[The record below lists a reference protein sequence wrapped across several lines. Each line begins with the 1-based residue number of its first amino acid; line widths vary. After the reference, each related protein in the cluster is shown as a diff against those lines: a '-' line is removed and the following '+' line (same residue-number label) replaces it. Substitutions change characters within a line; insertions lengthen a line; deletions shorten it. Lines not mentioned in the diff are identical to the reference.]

1 MGNTC
6 GSMARRSK
14 YIDDV
19 AVPQRRRNYS
29 QDEQL
34 ESYWSKKDIIQ
45 IHEDDDKNIKSVI
58 KELGI

>member
-6 GSMARRSK
+6 GSMTRQSR
-14 YIDDV
+14 YTDDV
-19 AVPQRRRNYS
+19 SVPQRRRNYS

-34 ESYWSKKDIIQ
+34 EAYWGQKDIIQ
-45 IHEDDDKNIKSVI
+45 INEDNEKNVKSVI